1 MKSRYEIFKRFGKW
15 NWKFIKDWV
24 SCALC
29 MKYHNLIWNDTSK
42 DVSNKEQ
49 QQNRSLEALGDFWL
63 KKWTKMTISYQNA
76 VGSSTAGGFTAL
88 IFKWRGSIYQL
99 IYRELLIYLSA
110 YVLTSLVYRQLLNK
124 HQKS

>member
-1 MKSRYEIFKRFGKW
+1 
-15 NWKFIKDWV
+15 
-24 SCALC
+24 
-29 MKYHNLIWNDTSK
+29 MKYNNLIWNDTSK

-88 IFKWRGSIYQL
+88 IFKWKGSIYQL

-110 YVLTSLVYRQLLNK
+110 YALTSLIYRQLLNN